1 MHLEHLELIN
11 FKNIAS
17 LSLGFSKRVNCF
29 LGDNGEG
36 KTNILDAIH
45 YLSFCKSYFNAIDSQ
60 NIRHNDSFFVI
71 QGKYQKENQE
81 IEIYCGLKKGEK
93 KIFKRN
99 KKEYQRL
106 SDHIG
111 IFPLVMISPSDS
123 DLINVGSDIRRK
135 FIDTIISQYDKIY
148 LDKLIQYNKGLMQR
162 NALLKQFADL
172 GNYSYDQLEIWD
184 MQLVEWGTYIYQSR
198 KDFIEKMIPL
208 FNEYYKFISDSKET
222 VSIAY
227 ISDQNERNLQE
238 SLTLALKNDRAARY
252 TTVGIHKDDIEFLIN
267 NFPVK
272 KFGSQGQQK
281 SFLISLKLA
290 QYYFMSNVT
299 GMNPI
304 LLLDDIFD
312 KLDDGRIGKLMEKV
326 TAPDFGQV
334 FVTDTNR
341 YKLPALL
348 KDLNIDFKEYF
359 IKQGGIEDER

>member
-1 MHLEHLELIN
+1 MLLDHLELIN

-17 LSLGFSKRVNCF
+17 LSLSFSGRVNCF

-36 KTNILDAIH
+36 KTNILDSIH

-60 NIRHNDSFFVI
+60 NIKHDESFFVI
-71 QGKYQKENQE
+71 QGKYLKDEQP
-81 IEIYCGLKKGEK
+81 IEVYCGLKKGEK

-111 IFPLVMISPSDS
+111 LFPLVMISPSDS
-123 DLINVGSDIRRK
+123 DLIHVGSDIRRK
-135 FIDTIISQYDKIY
+135 FIDTIISQYDKVY
-148 LDKLIQYNKGLMQR
+148 LDKLIHYNKGLTQR
-162 NALLKQFADL
+162 NALLKQFADM
-172 GNYSYDQLEIWD
+172 GNFSADQLEVWD
-184 MQLVEWGTYIYQSR
+184 MQLVEWGTYIYQAR
-198 KDFIEKMIPL
+198 KDFIDKLIPL
-208 FNEYYKFISDSKET
+208 FNEYYKFISNSKES
-222 VSIAY
+222 VSINY
-227 ISDQNERNLQE
+227 NSDQNERSLEE
-238 SLTLALKNDRAARY
+238 SLQLALKNDRAARY

-267 NFPVK
+267 DFPVK

-290 QYYFMSNVT
+290 QYYFMADVT
-299 GMNPI
+299 GTKPI

-312 KLDDGRIGKLMEKV
+312 KLDDSRIGKLMEKV
-326 TAPDFGQV
+326 TDPSFGQV

-348 KDLNIDFKEYF
+348 KDLKIDHKEFY
-359 IKQGGIEDER
+359 IKEGGVNEG